1 MYYACIYM
9 YSDSSYMYRGS
20 SSMYYDFTYTYCDS
34 SSTYNGCTY
43 TYRGNTYMY
52 KAFNQY
58 QKQRTFL
65 FMLIDDS
72 FLTNHQILVCHL
84 NLFTNRIIPSLSKRF
99 IIQTFKPNYFCRSTT
114 KESRI
119 CTIHFFSSKSFF
131 YYFNT

>member
-1 MYYACIYM
+1 M

-72 FLTNHQILVCHL
+72 FLTNHQILVYHL
-84 NLFTNRIIPSLSKRF
+84 NLFTNRIIPSFSEGL
-99 IIQTFKPNYFCRSTT
+99 IIQTFKTYHFSSSATE
-114 KESRI
+114 ESRI
-119 CTIHFFSSKSFF
+119 RTIHFFGSKLFLC
-131 YYFNT
+131 YFNT

>member
-1 MYYACIYM
+1 M

-20 SSMYYDFTYTYCDS
+20 SSMYNDFTYTYCDS

-72 FLTNHQILVCHL
+72 FLTNHQILVSHL
-84 NLFTNRIIPSLSKRF
+84 NLFTNRLIPILGKRL
-99 IIQTFKPNYFCRSTT
+99 IIQTLKTNYFSSRAT

-119 CTIHFFSSKSFF
+119 CTIHFFGSKLFL